1 MNHVPT
7 WRAALLFGL
16 AASSNAHAEDATL
29 CTAGEIRVFSCILK
43 NAIIVSICASPDAA
57 RRYVDY
63 RFGSPSK
70 MELAYSAS
78 ATLPGHRFHH
88 GEVVYANNS
97 EDTLWFTNGAYRYSL
112 YDPTRG
118 VPGLTVSKK
127 GAEVA
132 RIECGNNGR
141 GATASFSIAS
151 PFIADHG
158 TGGLMKFEEFWGE
171 K

>member
-1 MNHVPT
+1 MNRVPA
-7 WRAALLFGL
+7 WRAALFCSLT
-16 AASSNAHAEDATL
+16 ASSIAHAEDATL
-29 CTAGEIRVFSCILK
+29 CTAGEIRVFSCTLK
-43 NAIIVSICASPDAA
+43 NAKIVSVCASPDAA

-70 MELAYSAS
+70 MELVYSAS
-78 ATLPGHRFHH
+78 ATVPAHRFRR

-118 VPGLTVSKK
+118 VPGLTVSKN

-132 RIECGNNGR
+132 RFECGNNGR
-141 GATASFSIAS
+141 GATAAFSIAS

-158 TGGLMKFEEFWGE
+158 TGNLMKFEQLWGE
-171 K
+171 Q